1 MRIRLAQS
9 ISLIGQGTLLKH
21 GDILFALCLIGIVG
35 VMIVP
40 LPTFI
45 LDILLSF
52 NIAFSLV
59 LLLTAIYVTAP
70 LDLSVFP
77 SLMLVVTLFRLS
89 LNVASTRLILGQAN
103 AGEVISA
110 FGSFVVKGNYVVGFV
125 IFVIIVVIQYVVV
138 VRGTQRNAEVSARF
152 TLDAMPGKQ
161 MSIDADLNAG
171 LIDDK
176 EAMRRREEIMKEA
189 DFYGAMDGASKFVKG
204 DAIAGIIINIVNILG
219 GLAIGILQR
228 GMPMGEAVRTY
239 TRLTIG
245 DGLVTQVPALI
256 VSTSAGIVVS
266 RAAAESNLGM
276 DIGSQLF
283 SGYKPLAMV
292 ASTLTLLAFVPG
304 LPTLPFFMLGALAGV
319 VAYSRYKV
327 KTARQVVAEPEP
339 QVRPERQETL
349 EDLVKVD
356 RLELMIGYGLIPLV
370 DPAEGGDFLERVKN
384 LRRQIAIEIGLV
396 VPPIRIR
403 DDVKLKPYA
412 YEIKIKGARVARGEV
427 YPGQYLALGTKDML
441 DQVEGME
448 TRDPAFGLPAKWIS
462 SRETS
467 KAEGIG
473 LTVVEAA
480 VALGT
485 HLSEVIRS
493 HAAEIISRQDVH
505 NIIDSLKKD
514 HPAVIEEAIPQNV
527 SLGNVHRVMQNLL
540 REGIPIKD
548 ALTIIETLNDYSQHT
563 KDIDVL
569 TEYVRASLQR
579 TISSICEGSDG
590 VIYAATVDPR
600 IEQLIADSLQ
610 VTRNGITAVLDP
622 NTAQRVIAAIES
634 VSKAMIAKDHK
645 PIIVCSANVRLALRR
660 LIEGSLPN
668 VMVISY
674 AELSTS
680 SEVHSVGM
688 VRFDDQDKEVFSTN
702 DSRSS
707 GTGKA

>member
-1 MRIRLAQS
+1 MRLAQS
-9 ISLIGQGTLLKH
+9 IWLANPTNILRH
-21 GDILFALCLIGIVG
+21 GDILFALCMIGIVG

-40 LPTFI
+40 LPTFV

-70 LDLSVFP
+70 LELSVFP

-171 LIDDK
+171 LIDEK
-176 EAMRRREEIMKEA
+176 EAMRRRAEITREA
-189 DFYGAMDGASKFVKG
+189 DFYGAMDGASKFVRG

-219 GLAIGILQR
+219 GLAIGVLQR
-228 GMPMGEAVRTY
+228 GMPIGEAVRTY

-283 SGYKPLAMV
+283 SGYKPLAIV
-292 ASTLTLLAFVPG
+292 GATLGFLALVPG
-304 LPTLPFFMLGALAGV
+304 LPTVPFLLLGIVAGA
-319 VAYSRYKV
+319 VAYSRYKA
-327 KTARQVVAEPEP
+327 KTTRQVVAQPEP
-339 QVRPERQETL
+339 QVKPERQETL

-384 LRRQIAIEIGLV
+384 LRRQIAIDMGLV

-403 DDVKLKPYA
+403 DDVKLKPYN
-412 YEIKIKGARVARGEV
+412 YEIRIKGARVARGEV

-441 DQVEGME
+441 EQIEGME
-448 TRDPAFGLPAKWIS
+448 TRDPAFGLPAKWLS
-462 SRETS
+462 SREKE
-467 KAEGIG
+467 KAESLG

-485 HLSEVIRS
+485 HLAEIIKT
-493 HAAEIISRQDVH
+493 HAAEILSRQDVH
-505 NIIDSLKKD
+505 NMIDSLKKD

-527 SLGNVHRVMQNLL
+527 SLGTLHRVMQNLL
-540 REGIPIKD
+540 KERIPIKD
-548 ALTIIETLNDYSQHT
+548 ALTIIETLADYSQHT
-563 KDIDVL
+563 KDVDVL

-579 TISSICEGSDG
+579 TISSICESGDG
-590 VIYAATVDPR
+590 VIYAATVDPK
-600 IEQLIADSLQ
+600 IEQVIADSIQ

-622 NTAQRVIAAIES
+622 NLAQRIIAAVES
-634 VSKAMIAKDHK
+634 VSKAMLAKDHK

-660 LIEGSLPN
+660 LIEGSLPG
-668 VMVISY
+668 VTVISY

-688 VRFDDQDKEVFSTN
+688 VRLDDQDKEVLSSN
-702 DSRSS
+702 NSRSA
-707 GTGKA
+707 GIGKA